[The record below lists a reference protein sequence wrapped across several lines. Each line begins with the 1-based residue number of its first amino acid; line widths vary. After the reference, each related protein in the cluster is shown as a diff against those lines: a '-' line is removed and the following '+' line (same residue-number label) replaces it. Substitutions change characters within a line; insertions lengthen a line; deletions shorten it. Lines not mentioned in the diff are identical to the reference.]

1 MTCEVSFDLIRHTR
15 STRFSETGPSS
26 MRTDRLDETGQR
38 RLRAAVSPHR
48 TSEPRPG
55 FSNYTVL
62 AGAPLRNR
70 TVDLLLTM
78 HASFV
83 WRCLVMSGYRRP
95 EGSWRLATS
104 RCVCL
109 RLGALSL
116 DLSLAA
122 SVRGGGNSVSDESG
136 GAYIEVAVFCAGP
149 IETRNATCENLPRR
163 RHVVLISR
171 LRRDRVATTIT
182 PHGIPLY
189 IPRRDCLVA
198 LLLSFTTC
206 HDRCNEA
213 HRVVRGS
220 HLPRAVL
227 SRRGSRNGVTVAMA
241 SSSVRATG
249 RRERPASARY
259 PDSQSPRSGTAKRPG
274 NCRPR
279 RWASE
284 RRAVSCISASAD
296 AARTIATR
304 STRSL

>member
-1 MTCEVSFDLIRHTR
+1 MRRSQLTVSLNLACGAVMFRRSAQLSDAMTCEVSFDLIRHTR

-206 HDRCNEA
+206 HDRCN
-213 HRVVRGS
+213 
-220 HLPRAVL
+220 
-227 SRRGSRNGVTVAMA
+227 
-241 SSSVRATG
+241 
-249 RRERPASARY
+249 
-259 PDSQSPRSGTAKRPG
+259 
-274 NCRPR
+274 
-279 RWASE
+279 
-284 RRAVSCISASAD
+284 
-296 AARTIATR
+296 
-304 STRSL
+304 